1 MGGKD
6 SGYGKALLQCLK
18 PVAGFTNLGP
28 KAFFVGRP
36 FRILA
41 LSGGGANGAYGAGVI
56 AGWHQHPGRN
66 PAPLAQID
74 MITGVSTG
82 AIQALFLAAARGAA
96 NPAVPIQALAA
107 AYLHT
112 DDSKVFNNRWPL
124 PLALLLRLSRA
135 DARPLRDRLT
145 AMVTAHLQDL
155 NNATQAGLEVY
166 FGTVM
171 LEDGGLYAAS
181 LADLLALP
189 NPVAAIVDVV
199 MASAAVPIDYPPVEI
214 GGRLFVDGGIRHT
227 SFICEVVWQVLQ
239 QIKRAGELDVLLI
252 RNGTN
257 SPNGCSSCDAAP
269 ASAAA
274 RGACVSATA
283 EPTRPRHLLGLLMR
297 AINEVMTNQIEL
309 GSQYRI
315 AGDLALIAARHPQIR
330 TNLWLSHLSNIDLE
344 QRGIRRPKGRVFDPG
359 YMQAIFNFGEQR
371 AKWDASSCTI
381 PNPME
386 THKGAFMRIDGPGFA
401 FDDTVPI
408 EKRRCP

>member
-1 MGGKD
+1 MAGSAGT
-6 SGYGKALLQCLK
+6 YGSALLACLK

-28 KAFFVGRP
+28 KAGLAHRP

-66 PAPLAQID
+66 PARLDEID

-96 NPAVPIQALAA
+96 NPAGPIGALAA
-107 AYLHT
+107 AYLDT
-112 DDSKVFNNRWPL
+112 DDRRVFNNRWPL

-135 DARPLRDRLT
+135 DAQPLRDRLT
-145 AMVTAHLQDL
+145 AMVTAHQQELT
-155 NNATQAGLEVY
+155 NATNAGLEVY

-181 LADLLALP
+181 LADLLKLSH
-189 NPVAAIVDVV
+189 PVAAIVDVV
-199 MASAAVPIDYPPVEI
+199 MASSAVPIDYPPVEI

-227 SFICEVVWQVLQ
+227 SFICEVVWPVLQ
-239 QIKRAGELDVLLI
+239 KIKQAGALDVLLI

-274 RGACVSATA
+274 RGACISATG

-315 AGDLALIAARHPQIR
+315 AGDLALIAARHPNIK
-330 TNLWLSHLSNIDLE
+330 TSLWLSHLSNIDLE
-344 QRGIRRPKGRVFDPG
+344 KRKIRRPKGRVFDPG
-359 YMQAIFNFGEQR
+359 YMKAIYAFGEAR
-371 AKWDASSCTI
+371 AAWDRASCK
-381 PNPME
+381 NPSPKE
-386 THKGAFMRIDGPGFA
+386 EHLGAFMRIAGPGIA
-401 FDDTVPI
+401 YDDTVPI
-408 EKRRCP
+408 EARRC